1 MRIAAWFVLAALASA
16 SSRADAASDE
26 GRLVTRKDGKTIDVP
41 LEHTDVRIH
50 VDGFLA
56 DAVVTQRFRNPY
68 ATKIEAVYMFPLP
81 TDAAVTDMT
90 IANGSRVIR
99 GSIQEREQATRVYE
113 AARGRG
119 LVAALLTQER
129 PNLFT
134 QSVANLEP
142 SATIDV
148 TIHYVQRLH
157 YEGGGYEV
165 VFPMVAGPRYMPG
178 GAAAPAVQPAVLP
191 PGVRSSHDISLA
203 VTIDAGVP
211 VEGIMSPSHQIAIDR
226 PLAAPSRA
234 GVSIRPADTIPNKDF
249 VLRYQVAGEAPR
261 FGVLAHRDGGDGS
274 FLFLAQPPDA
284 AAAGAI
290 TPREIVFLL
299 DTSSSM
305 RGAPLAKAKELIR
318 RVLMRLRPD
327 DTFQIVRFDDRASAL
342 GPGPIANKP
351 KNVELTLQWLAA
363 LDAGGG
369 TEMATGIEAALAVP
383 HDPQRLRIVA
393 FLTDGY
399 VGNEDEIIASV
410 DRRRGDARVFCFGIG
425 SAVNRYLLE
434 ELAVAG
440 RGTAQFVRPDED
452 GAAAVA
458 AFEHRIDA
466 PVLTDVRI
474 DWGALAVSD
483 VTPRA
488 LPDLFVGE
496 PLVVSGHYRASGA
509 AMVTVHGKRAGKD
522 VSFTVPVALPDR
534 DASRP
539 AIATVWARRR
549 IAELSHQLIRKSDA
563 AVEREIIALSL
574 AYHLLT
580 RYTAFVAV
588 DESRVTAVGAAK
600 RVAVPVEVPD
610 AVAGIG
616 PAYGYGLSGYGAGG
630 GGAGWGSIGTGSYGT
645 IGHASIA
652 GEGYVAYG
660 YGVGGGYGGMRGHVA
675 AIPTLVIAQ
684 PIVIGDLDK
693 AIVRRYIKRSQE
705 KLAYCYEKQLL
716 GNPKL
721 EGVITAHFL
730 IGADG
735 KVASASADGMDPTV
749 ASCVASVV
757 KDIEFPSVPNGGGV
771 QVNYPFTFHRPE
783 HK

>member
-16 SSRADAASDE
+16 SSRADAATDE

-41 LEHTDVRIH
+41 LEHTDVKIR

-90 IANGSRVIR
+90 IANGTRVIR
-99 GSIQEREQATRVYE
+99 GTIQERDKATRVYE

-129 PNLFT
+129 VNLFT

-157 YEGGGYEV
+157 YESGGYEI

-178 GAAAPAVQPAVLP
+178 DAAAPAVQPAVLP

-211 VEGIMSPSHQIAIDR
+211 IEGIASPSHQIAIER

-234 GVSIRPADTIPNKDF
+234 SVAIRPADTIPNKDF

-284 AAAGAI
+284 GSAGAV

-342 GPGPIANKP
+342 GPGPVANKP
-351 KNVELTLQWLAA
+351 RNVELTLSWLAA

-369 TEMATGIEAALAVP
+369 TEMATGIDAALAVP

-399 VGNEDEIIASV
+399 VGNEDEIIANV
-410 DRRRGDARVFCFGIG
+410 DKRRGDARVFCFGIG

-434 ELAVAG
+434 ELAAAG
-440 RGTAQFVRPDED
+440 RGAAQFVRPDED
-452 GAAAVA
+452 ATAAVA
-458 AFEHRIDA
+458 AFERRIDA

-474 DWGALAVSD
+474 DWGPLAIAD
-483 VTPRA
+483 ATPRA

-496 PLVVSGHYRASGA
+496 PLVVSGHYRASGVG
-509 AMVTVHGKRAGKD
+509 MVTVHGKRAGKD
-522 VSFTVPVALPDR
+522 VAFTVPVALPDR

-549 IAELSHQLIRKSDA
+549 IAELSRQLIRKSDA
-563 AVEREIIALSL
+563 AVEREIVALSL
-574 AYHLLT
+574 AHHLLT
-580 RYTAFVAV
+580 QFTAFVAV
-588 DESRVTAVGAAK
+588 DESRVTAGGAAK
-600 RVAVPVEVPD
+600 RVAVPVEIPD
-610 AVAGIG
+610 AVAGLG
-616 PAYGYGLSGYGAGG
+616 PLGYGMSGFGAGG
-630 GGAGWGSIGTGSYGT
+630 GGSGWGAIGVGTYAT
-645 IGHASIA
+645 IGHGSSSSD
-652 GEGYVAYG
+652 GFG
-660 YGVGGGYGGMRGHVA
+660 YGVGGGSGEMRGRVA
-675 AIPTLVIAQ
+675 AVPVVMIAA
-684 PIVIGDLDK
+684 PIAVGSIDK
-693 AIVRRYIKRSQE
+693 AIIRRYVKRSTE
-705 KLAYCYEKQLL
+705 KLSYCYEKQLL
-716 GNPKL
+716 HDPKL
-721 EGVITAHFL
+721 EGTVTAHFL
-730 IGADG
+730 IGRDG
-735 KVASASADGMDPTV
+735 KVLSVTADGLDPTV
-749 ASCVASVV
+749 ASCVASVI
-757 KDIEFPSVPNGGGV
+757 KDIEFPAATDGGDV
-771 QVNYPFTFHRPE
+771 QVNYPFTFRTTE